1 VAAAATLTVSGAAL
15 ITTNALSFDGSA
27 ELDGYFALT
36 GGAAGDTLIGG
47 ALVDTISGGAGADRI
62 TGSGGADSLTGGT
75 GADTFV
81 YTSASVAHSAGTGA
95 DTITDFTTTSD
106 KIEVTLSYSTISAGV
121 DVNTNFVSTSADLS
135 AKRGEVVYDSTA
147 SKLYVNVNNDN
158 FLTTQD
164 FTINVGTVAAGDVL
178 FNVTGSA
185 FGDTLTGGTGA
196 DTLAGGAG
204 DDSITGGAG
213 ADVISTTSGADTVIG
228 GAAADSMTGGTGVD
242 IFKWTATTAA
252 TFATEAGTNAG
263 ATAVFTAGSIGD
275 KVASFTST
283 TDKLH
288 FAAAGLTNA
297 VGTENDTAIVIAAAG
312 TVTNVAR
319 FVVVS
324 TDQADLLFATA
335 VTLLDGLTTAA
346 VAIGDSFIAAIDNG
360 TDTALYYVKQVS
372 VSDTIAAQDVTLIG
386 QITGT
391 AQLAN
396 GDFVSF

>member
-1 VAAAATLTVSGAAL
+1 MSSSTGAPGADTLLGGSGADTISGGSGADS
-15 ITTNALSFDGSA
+15 ITGGSGA
-27 ELDGYFALT
+27 DSLT
-36 GGAAGDTLIGG
+36 GGAAADTFVYTLVAQSNSSNTDSITDFVSAQDKLNITLDYSAFVTSVTVDATVQTARAGTALIQDNLSGARGQAAYDTTGSALYINYNADNLLTTADYKIAINPASTATATIAEGDINFTITGSTAGDTITAGSG
-47 ALVDTISGGAGADRI
+47 ADTISGGAGD
-62 TGSGGADSLTGGT
+62 DSL
-75 GADTFV
+75 
-81 YTSASVAHSAGTGA
+81 
-95 DTITDFTTTSD
+95 
-106 KIEVTLSYSTISAGV
+106 
-121 DVNTNFVSTSADLS
+121 
-135 AKRGEVVYDSTA
+135 
-147 SKLYVNVNNDN
+147 
-158 FLTTQD
+158 
-164 FTINVGTVAAGDVL
+164 
-178 FNVTGSA
+178 
-185 FGDTLTGGTGA
+185 
-196 DTLAGGAG
+196 
-204 DDSITGGAG
+204 TGGAG

-283 TDKLH
+283 SDKLH

-335 VTLLDGLTTAA
+335 VTLLNALTTTA

-360 TDTALYYVKQVS
+360 ADTALYYVKQVS

-386 QITGT
+386 QLTGT
-391 AQLAN
+391 PQLAN